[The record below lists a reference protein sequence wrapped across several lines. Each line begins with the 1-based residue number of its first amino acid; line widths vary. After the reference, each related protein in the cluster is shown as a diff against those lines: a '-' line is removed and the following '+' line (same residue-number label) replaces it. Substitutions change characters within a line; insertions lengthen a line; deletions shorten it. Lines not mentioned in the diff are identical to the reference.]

1 MLVAIQT
8 EDLLETV
15 LITIQKHVSNG
26 LLITVHK
33 SQTINE
39 WLYHKNRLTMYS
51 IKIKTL
57 QGICS
62 SVVGHINIKKHSK
75 IEKRYQI
82 LLMHPSSDV
91 LL

>member
-15 LITIQKHVSNG
+15 LTTIQKHVSSG

-39 WLYHKNRLTMYS
+39 
-51 IKIKTL
+51 
-57 QGICS
+57 
-62 SVVGHINIKKHSK
+62 
-75 IEKRYQI
+75 
-82 LLMHPSSDV
+82 
-91 LL
+91 